1 MSPSLAA
8 SGLRIALF
16 SGNYNYVRDGANQAL
31 NLLVGHLLEQ
41 GAVVRIYSPTT
52 KTPAF
57 TPTGDLVSVPSWKIP
72 AREEYRMA
80 RGLQP
85 ETQANLAAFAPDI
98 VHASAPDPL
107 GFGAVKW
114 ARANGIATVAS
125 CHTRFETYL
134 KYYGLGFTKQLFI
147 GIQRRFYN
155 QVDRVL
161 APSQSMAELLVTW
174 GVTTPISIWSRGIDH
189 DRFRPDR
196 RDLAWRR
203 SLGIADNE
211 MAVGFLG
218 RLVKEKGLAVFA
230 DVVTELA
237 RRGVPHKVL
246 VIGEGPARDWFAA
259 RVPDAIFT
267 GFQKGADLGR
277 AVAGMDVFFNP
288 SVTET
293 FGNVTTEAMAAGV
306 PVVAA
311 RATGTV
317 DLVEPGV
324 TGFLAEP
331 KDVAGY
337 ANAIGWIVADPALRH
352 RMGEAGHAAAKAYR
366 WDTANDAVIA
376 AYREVLAA
384 HEGQGRRQ
392 A

>member
-1 MSPSLAA
+1 MSA

-31 NLLVGHLLEQ
+31 NLLVEHLLER
-41 GAVVRIYSPTT
+41 GATVRVYSPTT
-52 KTPAF
+52 RNPAF
-57 TPTGDLVSVPSWKIP
+57 APVGELVSAPSWKVP
-72 AREEYRMA
+72 ARSEYRIA
-80 RGLQP
+80 RSLQTP
-85 ETQANLAAFAPDI
+85 TRADLAGFAPDI
-98 VHASAPDPL
+98 VHVSAPDPL
-107 GFGAVKW
+107 GFSAVRW
-114 ARANGIATVAS
+114 ARANGVASVAS

-134 KYYGLGFTKQLFI
+134 QYYGLGFTEPLFVA
-147 GIQRRFYN
+147 IQRRFYN
-155 QVDRVL
+155 RVDRVL
-161 APSQSMAELLVTW
+161 APSPSMATLLEAW
-174 GVTTPISIWSRGIDH
+174 GVTAPISIWSRGIDH

-203 SLGIADNE
+203 KLGIGDGE

-218 RLVKEKGLAVFA
+218 RLVKEKGLGVFA
-230 DVVTELA
+230 DVVNELTQ
-237 RRGVPHKVL
+237 RGVPHKVI
-246 VIGEGPARDWFAA
+246 VVGEGPARDWFAA

-267 GFQKGADLGR
+267 GFQAGDDLGR

-288 SVTET
+288 SVTEA

-331 KDVAGY
+331 RDIAGY
-337 ANAIGWIVADPALRH
+337 ADAIARIVAEPDLRR
-352 RMGEAGHAAAKAYR
+352 RMGEAGHAAALAYR
-366 WDTANDAVIA
+366 WDTANAAVVT
-376 AYREVLAA
+376 AYREVLDAQQSRTSHAA
-384 HEGQGRRQ
+384 
-392 A
+392 

>member
-1 MSPSLAA
+1 MSA

-31 NLLVGHLLEQ
+31 NLLVEHLLAQ
-41 GAVVRIYSPTT
+41 GAAVRVYSPTT
-52 KTPAF
+52 ATPAF
-57 TPTGDLVSVPSWKIP
+57 PPTGDLVSVPSWRIP

-80 RGLQP
+80 RGLPP
-85 ETQANLAAFAPDI
+85 ETRADLAAFAPNI

-114 ARANGIATVAS
+114 ARANGIASVAS

-134 KYYGLGFTKQLFI
+134 KYYGLGFTKRLFVA
-147 GIQRRFYN
+147 IQRRFYN
-155 QVDRVL
+155 QIDRVL
-161 APSQSMAELLVTW
+161 APSPSMAALLRKW
-174 GVTTPISIWSRGIDH
+174 GVTTPIAIWSRGIDH

-196 RDLAWRR
+196 RDPAWRR
-203 SLGIADNE
+203 ALGIGDDE

-218 RLVKEKGLAVFA
+218 RLVKEKGLGVFA

-237 RRGVPHKVL
+237 RRGVAHKVL
-246 VIGEGPARDWFAA
+246 VIGEGPARDWFAG
-259 RVPDAIFT
+259 RVPYAIFT

-277 AVAGMDVFFNP
+277 AVASMDVFFNP

-311 RATGTV
+311 RATGAV

-331 KDVAGY
+331 KDIGGY
-337 ANAIGWIVADPALRH
+337 ADAIAQIVADPALRR
-352 RMGEAGHAAAKAYR
+352 RMGEAGHAAAQGYR

-376 AYREVLAA
+376 AYEEVLAT
-384 HEGQGRRQ
+384 RQ
-392 A
+392 S

>member
-1 MSPSLAA
+1 MSA
-8 SGLRIALF
+8 SSLRIALF

-31 NLLVGHLLEQ
+31 NLLVGHLLAH
-41 GAVVRIYSPTT
+41 GVTVRVYSPTT
-52 KTPAF
+52 NTPAF
-57 TPTGDLVSVPSWKIP
+57 PPTGELVSVPSLSVP
-72 AREEYRMA
+72 GRREYRMA
-80 RGLQP
+80 RGLP
-85 ETQANLAAFAPDI
+85 RATRADLAAFAPDI
-98 VHASAPDPL
+98 VHVSAPDPL
-107 GFGAVKW
+107 GFGAVRW
-114 ARANGIATVAS
+114 ARANGVASVAS

-134 KYYGLGFTKQLFI
+134 KYYGLGFTKRLFI
-147 GIQRRFYN
+147 AMQRRFYN
-155 QVDRVL
+155 RVDRVL
-161 APSQSMAELLVTW
+161 APSPSMAELLKTW

-203 SLGIADNE
+203 ALGIGDDE

-218 RLVKEKGLAVFA
+218 RLVKEKGLGVFA

-246 VIGEGPARDWFAA
+246 VVGEGPARDWFAA
-259 RVPDAIFT
+259 RVPGAIFT

-311 RATGTV
+311 RATGAV
-317 DLVEPGV
+317 DLVEPEV
-324 TGFLAEP
+324 TGFLTAP

-337 ANAIGWIVADPALRH
+337 ADAIQRIVADPALRA
-352 RMGEAGHAAAKAYR
+352 RMGEAGHAAAQDYR

-384 HEGQGRRQ
+384 H
-392 A
+392 

>member
-1 MSPSLAA
+1 MSPSQAA

-41 GAVVRIYSPTT
+41 GAVVRVYSPTT

-57 TPTGDLVSVPSWKIP
+57 PPTGDLVSVPSWKIP
-72 AREEYRMA
+72 ARQEYRMA
-80 RGLQP
+80 RGLKP
-85 ETQANLAAFAPDI
+85 ETQADLAKFAPDI

-107 GFGAVKW
+107 GFGAVQW
-114 ARANGIATVAS
+114 ARANQIATVAS

-134 KYYGLGFTKQLFI
+134 KYYGLGFTKRLFI
-147 GIQRRFYN
+147 AIQRRFYN

-161 APSQSMAELLVTW
+161 APSPSMAELLVKW

-203 SLGIADNE
+203 SLGIADDE

-246 VIGEGPARDWFAA
+246 VVGEGPARDWFAA

-311 RATGTV
+311 RATGAV

-331 KDVAGY
+331 EDVAGY
-337 ANAIGWIVADPALRH
+337 ANAIGWIVADPALRQ
-352 RMGEAGHAAAKAYR
+352 RMGEAGHEAAQAYR
-366 WDTANDAVIA
+366 WDTANDAVIT

-384 HEGQGRRQ
+384 HKGQRRSQ
-392 A
+392 P